1 MVELG
6 FQLIFKR
13 KIMIL
18 LDKLRLVGNT
28 LAVNVS
34 DTMNLTLHAKN
45 VGTAT
50 MSAGTFVFEASL
62 DSTDGTDGTWFAVQ
76 AIRTNSTTVESTIAL
91 TGLAVNAGTL
101 YAWEISVNGINWFR
115 VRCTVATTA
124 NSIAQWMVQRSD
136 YATEPN
142 PVVQISGTLPVS
154 GSVTTSGTTTNT
166 PVTGTTHNLI
176 TAATTNIA
184 VIKATAGNLY
194 ETVVSNVTATPVYVK
209 LYNKATAP
217 VLTTDVP
224 VVTIPVP
231 ANSINSLNFGAIG
244 KRFAAGIGI
253 SVTGAIGATD
263 STNAVAG
270 VQINS
275 TYL

>member
-1 MVELG
+1 M
-6 FQLIFKR
+6 
-13 KIMIL
+13 L
-18 LDKLRLVGNT
+18 LLNKLNAVGNT
-28 LAVNVS
+28 LTVNVS

-45 VGTAT
+45 VGTTT

-76 AIRTNSTTVESTIAL
+76 AIRTNSTTIESTVVL
-91 TGLAVNAGTL
+91 TGLASNVGSL
-101 YAWEISVNGINWFR
+101 YAWEVSVNGINWFR
-115 VRCTVATTA
+115 IRCTVATTA

-142 PVVQISGTLPVS
+142 PVVQISGTVPVS
-154 GSVTTSGTTTNT
+154 GTITTSGTTTNT
-166 PVTGTTHNLI
+166 PVTGSIHNLV

-184 VIKATAGNLY
+184 VVKASAGNLY
-194 ETVVSNVTATPVYVK
+194 GTTISNVTATPVYVK

-224 VVTIPVP
+224 IITIPVP
-231 ANSINSLNFGAIG
+231 ANSIESFDFGAIG
-244 KRFAAGIGI
+244 KRFTLGIGI

-263 STNAVAG
+263 TTNAVAG

>member
-1 MVELG
+1 
-6 FQLIFKR
+6 
-13 KIMIL
+13 MIL
-18 LDKLRLVGNT
+18 LDKLKDVGNT
-28 LAVNVS
+28 LVVNVS
-34 DTMNLTLHAKN
+34 DTMNLTLHVKN
-45 VGTAT
+45 VGTTT
-50 MSAGTFVFEASL
+50 MSAGTFVFETSL
-62 DSTDGTDGTWFAVQ
+62 DSTNGTDGTWFAVQ
-76 AIRTNSTTVESTIAL
+76 AVRTNSTTVESTVVL
-91 TGLAVNAGTL
+91 TGLASNIGTL
-101 YAWEISVNGINWFR
+101 YAWEVSVNGLNWFR

-124 NSIAQWMVQRSD
+124 NSIAQWMAQRSD

-142 PVVQISGTLPVS
+142 PVVQISGTVPVS

-166 PVTGTTHNLI
+166 PATGTNHVLT

-184 VIKATAGNLY
+184 VIKAAAGNLC
-194 ETVVSNVTATPVYVK
+194 ETTISNVTATPVYVK

-231 ANSINSLNFGAIG
+231 ANSMNSFNFGTIG
-244 KRFAAGIGI
+244 KRFTLGIGI

-263 STNAVAG
+263 TTNAVVG

>member
-1 MVELG
+1 MP
-6 FQLIFKR
+6 LIN
-13 KIMIL
+13 
-18 LDKLRLVGNT
+18 KLNTVGNT
-28 LAVNVS
+28 LTVNVS
-34 DTMNLTLHAKN
+34 DTMNLAIHVKN
-45 VGTAT
+45 VGTTT

-62 DSTDGTDGTWFAVQ
+62 DSTDGTDGTWFAIQ
-76 AIRTNSTTVESTIAL
+76 AIRTNSTTIESTVTL
-91 TGLAVNAGTL
+91 TGLVSNVGNA
-101 YAWEISVNGINWFR
+101 YAWEVSVNGLNWFR
-115 VRCTVATTA
+115 VRCTVATTN

-142 PVVQISGTLPVS
+142 PVVQISGTVPVS
-154 GSVTTSGTTTNT
+154 GSMTTSGTTTNT
-166 PVTGTTHNLI
+166 PVTGTTHSLV

-184 VIKATAGNLY
+184 VIKASAGNLY
-194 ETVVSNVTATPVYVK
+194 EITVSNVTATPTYIK

-217 VLTTDVP
+217 VLATDVP
-224 VVTIPVP
+224 TVTIPVP

-263 STNAVAG
+263 TTNAIAG
-270 VQINS
+270 VQVNS

>member
-1 MVELG
+1 
-6 FQLIFKR
+6 
-13 KIMIL
+13 MIL
-18 LDKLRLVGNT
+18 INNLNAIGNT
-28 LAVNVS
+28 FTVNVS
-34 DTMNLTLHAKN
+34 DTMNLTLHVKN
-45 VGTAT
+45 VGTTT

-62 DSTDGTDGTWFAVQ
+62 DSTDGTDGTWFAIQ
-76 AIRTNSTTVESTIAL
+76 AIRTNSTTIESTAAL
-91 TGLAVNAGTL
+91 TGLASNVGTA

-115 VRCTVATTA
+115 IRCTAATTN
-124 NSIAQWMVQRSD
+124 NSIAQWMAQRSD

-142 PVVQISGTLPVS
+142 PVVQISGTVPVS
-154 GSVTTSGTTTNT
+154 GSVTNT
-166 PVTGTTHNLI
+166 PAVGSSHNLV

-184 VIKATAGNLY
+184 VIKASAGNLY

-217 VLTTDVP
+217 VLATDVP

-231 ANSINSLNFGAIG
+231 ANSINSFNFGTIG
-244 KRFAAGIGI
+244 KRFTLGIGI

-263 STNAVAG
+263 TTNAVAG